1 MIARELKD
9 KVSFWYRTHYRL
21 TIHDPRYLESSLEDM
36 MIDYYANLYQSDPKA
51 MEEVTDED
59 FDKDEIL
66 KKMANGEEWED
77 M

>member
-21 TIHDPRYLESSLEDM
+21 TIHDPRYLESSMEDM

-51 MEEVTDED
+51 MEEVTDVD